1 MCDFNK
7 NYVNAYKYIYIYVN
21 TYKVAGKDVLDIVS
35 DKLSDAF
42 KMVSESDEVSIRICK
57 ILSEINVDLTTLL
70 TSLLFNLVNDN
81 KLTLEEVEEKYGEN
95 VKVLL
100 DNLIKISKIKIAN
113 FNDSSSLYLRKVL
126 VGISDDVRVIIITL
140 AQRLDEMRH
149 LNIEDIEEN
158 KRIANETMNVLI
170 PIAHRLGINSIKS
183 ELEDLCLRYTKPE
196 VYNEILEKLDG
207 SKTDLLLALDDMT
220 TEIMDILSEHGINY
234 SVKSRVKSVY
244 SIYNKLST
252 GKKWSDIY
260 DILAMRLIVQT
271 KEDCYSALG
280 LIHSKYKPIPKR
292 FKDYIAMPKDNMYQS
307 LHTSVFGVDG
317 HIFEIQIRTH
327 EMDELAEHGVAS
339 HWSYK
344 EHGKVNSQN
353 LMEQK
358 LAVFRNII
366 NIAKEDTNDEIFSQ
380 NIKQELLNR
389 QIYVYTPKGDVIEMP
404 KGATPVDF
412 AYRIHSDVGDKMV
425 SAIVNDNI
433 VSLDYELQDGDIIK
447 VNTNKAGKPNKSWLK
462 FVKTAQARNKIKA
475 YFSKKDKEKYIEL
488 GKELLEKEIKKE
500 KLNYN
505 EVINDETLELV
516 FKNLKIDN
524 IEDLY
529 LAIGSLRYTTSYII
543 NLLINEKEDSKQKII
558 ERISKKEENKENYKN
573 DVIVAG
579 TDNILIN
586 LAKCCSPVYGDEIIG
601 FVTKGEGV
609 SVHLKTCSNIK
620 GISERLINV
629 EWNAFIEPKYYN
641 TSLLIKTNIN
651 QNRLLDIVTIASTRN
666 VSINNVSQINQGEN
680 VNYQIIVK
688 VQNKNDL
695 TLFMDDVKALS
706 FVIEVI
712 R

>member
-1 MCDFNK
+1 
-7 NYVNAYKYIYIYVN
+7 
-21 TYKVAGKDVLDIVS
+21 
-35 DKLSDAF
+35 
-42 KMVSESDEVSIRICK
+42 
-57 ILSEINVDLTTLL
+57 
-70 TSLLFNLVNDN
+70 
-81 KLTLEEVEEKYGEN
+81 
-95 VKVLL
+95 
-100 DNLIKISKIKIAN
+100 
-113 FNDSSSLYLRKVL
+113 
-126 VGISDDVRVIIITL
+126 
-140 AQRLDEMRH
+140 
-149 LNIEDIEEN
+149 
-158 KRIANETMNVLI
+158 
-170 PIAHRLGINSIKS
+170 
-183 ELEDLCLRYTKPE
+183 
-196 VYNEILEKLDG
+196 
-207 SKTDLLLALDDMT
+207 
-220 TEIMDILSEHGINY
+220 
-234 SVKSRVKSVY
+234 
-244 SIYNKLST
+244 
-252 GKKWSDIY
+252 
-260 DILAMRLIVQT
+260 
-271 KEDCYSALG
+271 
-280 LIHSKYKPIPKR
+280 
-292 FKDYIAMPKDNMYQS
+292 
-307 LHTSVFGVDG
+307 
-317 HIFEIQIRTH
+317 
-327 EMDELAEHGVAS
+327 
-339 HWSYK
+339 
-344 EHGKVNSQN
+344 
-353 LMEQK
+353 
-358 LAVFRNII
+358 
-366 NIAKEDTNDEIFSQ
+366 
-380 NIKQELLNR
+380 
-389 QIYVYTPKGDVIEMP
+389 
-404 KGATPVDF
+404 
-412 AYRIHSDVGDKMV
+412 MV